1 MSLIWS
7 RRWSKL
13 VLLGFAAL
21 IVSYVVS
28 CNRLQERRRLA
39 ALTEDENGSV
49 GWEPISLWRQS
60 SLAGLLRPSKLPAPN
75 RPMLQRSVVASQ
87 PADVGGEDTNRKIV
101 RAATLEIEVKD
112 AAASLQ
118 QIRAV
123 AERVGG
129 YLESSET
136 AGADTPAGNI
146 TIRVPTL
153 HFEEVL
159 GEIRKLAVR
168 IESEKVN
175 ATDVTRNYVDREAKL
190 RNLRAEESQYLT
202 ILKRATTVQDTLDVS
217 SKLNEVRGEIEEQQ
231 AEFAVLSKQVET
243 VAVSVSLV
251 PTADTHVFGMH
262 WRPWYTVKLA
272 AHDGLDGL
280 GSFAGTVTA
289 TIFLLPTILLWLAFI
304 VLSLAI
310 AVRML
315 RWIWRVF
322 FTFPKRNPPAGQ
334 PAPAA

>member
-7 RRWSKL
+7 RRWPKL
-13 VLLGFAAL
+13 VLLGLTAL
-21 IVSYVVS
+21 IISYVVS

-39 ALTEDENGSV
+39 TLTEDENASV
-49 GWEPISLWRQS
+49 GWEPVSFWRQS
-60 SLAGLLRPSKLPAPN
+60 SLAGLLQKSPASPHVSMHSSLVLLDN
-75 RPMLQRSVVASQ
+75 Q
-87 PADVGGEDTNRKIV
+87 PAAEDTNRKIV
-101 RAATLEIEVKD
+101 RAAALEIEVKD
-112 AAASLQ
+112 AATSLQ
-118 QIRAV
+118 QIRGV

-136 AGADTPAGNI
+136 AGAETPAGNI
-146 TIRVPTL
+146 TIRVPTPR
-153 HFEEVL
+153 FEEVL

-202 ILKRATTVQDTLDVS
+202 ILKRASSVQDTLDVS

-231 AEFAVLSKQVET
+231 AEFAALTKQVET
-243 VAVSVSLV
+243 VAISVSLV

-289 TIFLLPTILLWLAFI
+289 TVFLLPTILLWLAFV

-322 FTFPKRNPPAGQ
+322 FTFPKRNPPAAQ
-334 PAPAA
+334 PAPAG

>member
-7 RRWSKL
+7 RRWPKL
-13 VLLGFAAL
+13 VLLGLTAL
-21 IVSYVVS
+21 IISYIVS
-28 CNRLQERRRLA
+28 CNRLQERHRLA
-39 ALTEDENGSV
+39 ALIEDENAPV
-49 GWEPISLWRQS
+49 RWEPISLWRES
-60 SLAGLLRPSKLPAPN
+60 SLTGLLRPSKLPAPN
-75 RPMLQRSVVASQ
+75 RLMLQESPVAGQ
-87 PADVGGEDTNRKIV
+87 PGAEDTDRKIV
-101 RAATLEIEVKD
+101 RAAALEIEVKD
-112 AAASLQ
+112 SPACLQ
-118 QIRAV
+118 QIRGV

-129 YLESSET
+129 YLESSQT
-136 AGADTPAGNI
+136 AGADAPAGNI
-146 TIRVPTL
+146 TIRVPAL
-153 HFEEVL
+153 RFEEVL

-175 ATDVTRNYVDREAKL
+175 AADVTRNYVDREAKL

-202 ILKRATTVQDTLDVS
+202 ILKRAATVQDTLDVS

-231 AEFAVLSKQVET
+231 AEFAALTKQVET
-243 VAVSVSLV
+243 VAISVSLV

-289 TIFLLPTILLWLAFI
+289 TVFLLPTILLWLAFVVI
-304 VLSLAI
+304 SLAI

-322 FTFPKRNPPAGQ
+322 FTFPKRNPPAAQ
-334 PAPAA
+334 PAPAG